1 MQAETF
7 TLERTFNA
15 PRELV
20 YKAWTN
26 LEHLAQ
32 WWGPKGFELQVKKL
46 DPQPGG
52 IFHYAVISPAG
63 DEIWAKF
70 IFRELVPPERLV
82 FISFFSDASGNM
94 GSHPWAP
101 GLPKEFLN
109 VITLAEEAGKTRLT
123 ITITP
128 YNATAAQSDS
138 FAESRPSMQAGFNG
152 TFDKLDDLLIKLT

>member
-1 MQAETF
+1 MSNEAF

-20 YKAWTN
+20 YEAWTN
-26 LEHLAQ
+26 PEHLAQ
-32 WWGPKGFELQVKKL
+32 WWGPKGFELKVKQL

-52 IFHYAVISPAG
+52 IFHYAVLSPAG

-82 FISFFSDASGNM
+82 FISFFSDADGNM

-101 GLPKEFLN
+101 GWPKELMN
-109 VITLAEEAGKTRLT
+109 VITLADEGGKTRLT
-123 ITITP
+123 ITVAPI
-128 YNATAAQSDS
+128 NATASQAES
-138 FAESRPSMQAGFNG
+138 FAESRPSMTEGFNG
-152 TFDKLDDLLIKLT
+152 TFDKLEDLLIKIN